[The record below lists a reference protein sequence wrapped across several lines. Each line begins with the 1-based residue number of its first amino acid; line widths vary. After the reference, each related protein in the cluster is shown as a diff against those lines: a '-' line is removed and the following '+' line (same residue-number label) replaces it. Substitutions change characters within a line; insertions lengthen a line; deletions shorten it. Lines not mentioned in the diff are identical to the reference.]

1 MAWSSIV
8 MFYTVTSPDCDDF
21 GGGNGGCDDSRT
33 FPVHVVS
40 EIDRPYDATN
50 NVGRMFVVDDD
61 TCWVMVVVMAIVSS
75 RQYCCCYCHLG
86 ATSLLLLLS
95 SWSCDDS

>member
-8 MFYTVTSPDCDDF
+8 MFYTVTPPD
-21 GGGNGGCDDSRT
+21 CDDSRT

-75 RQYCCCYCHLG
+75 GQYCCCYCHFG
-86 ATSLLLLLS
+86 AKSLLLL
-95 SWSCDDS
+95 SCADS